1 MSDLDVLDVSKT
13 VGAGDVSAVLRGVSF
28 YVPSGDCLGLKGATG
43 AGKTTLLRLIAGL
56 EKPDAGEIRMDG
68 LLVSSPKVLVPP
80 GRRRIGFVFQ
90 SLGLWPHLTVSG
102 HLDYVL
108 SASSLRR
115 DEAGRRKM
123 ELLEAFHLRDL
134 AGRRPGELS
143 GGEKHLLAIARA
155 LANDARLLLMDEP
168 FAGLDGHLKDM
179 VVSALRRVQ
188 RDRGLTALLVSHDPE
203 DLRTLCRGVIQLR
216 EGHIKNSFGRSSGYS
231 TESTGSNED
240 TDYLD
245 DGRA

>member
-1 MSDLDVLDVSKT
+1 MSDLDVLDVAKT
-13 VGAGDVSAVLRGVSF
+13 VGTGDISAVLRGVSF
-28 YVPSGDCLGLKGATG
+28 YVPAGDCIGLKGATG

-68 LLVSSPKVLVPP
+68 LLVSSSRVNVAPSK
-80 GRRRIGFVFQ
+80 RRVGFVFQ

-108 SASSLRR
+108 AASSLRR
-115 DEAGRRKM
+115 DEAGRRKIELM
-123 ELLEAFHLRDL
+123 EALHLRDL

-155 LANDARLLLMDEP
+155 LANDARILLMDEP
-168 FAGLDGHLKDM
+168 FAGLDGYLKDM
-179 VVSALRRVQ
+179 VISALRRIL
-188 RDRGLTALLVSHDPE
+188 RERGLTTLLVSHDEE
-203 DLRTLCRGVIQLR
+203 DLRVLCRGVIQLR
-216 EGHIKNSFGRSSGYS
+216 EGHVKNAFGWSSGYS
-231 TESTGSNED
+231 KESTGSQD
-240 TDYLD
+240 PDYFD